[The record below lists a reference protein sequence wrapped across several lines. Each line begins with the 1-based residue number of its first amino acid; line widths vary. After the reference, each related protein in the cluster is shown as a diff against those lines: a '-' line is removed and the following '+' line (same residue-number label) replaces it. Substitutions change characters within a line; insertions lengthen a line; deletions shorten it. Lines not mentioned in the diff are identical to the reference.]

1 MPSLLILPGRQ
12 SHLDKQPGIDVFLS
26 EEFME
31 IILESL
37 FDNPLEYIRRFNLK
51 QKAMELKP
59 IKTEKDYQKALKR
72 LEVIFDAPVNTK
84 SWR

>member
-1 MPSLLILPGRQ
+1 
-12 SHLDKQPGIDVFLS
+12 
-26 EEFME
+26 ME